1 MKTAKVLSFLG
12 ILAMSAVLIFGFT
25 QGDFFA
31 DGGTLL
37 KNPWGVV
44 SLVDLYVGFTL
55 FSMWIAFREKN
66 ILVMILWILAMM
78 ILGFFAGALYVF
90 VNLVRAKGDILDFF
104 LGDRKK
110 EVLRKERKS
119 GK

>member
-1 MKTAKVLSFLG
+1 MKTANILSFMG

-25 QGDFFA
+25 QGDFFT

-37 KNPWGVV
+37 QNPWGVV

-55 FSMWIAFREKN
+55 FSLWIAVREKN
-66 ILVMILWILAMM
+66 ILLMILWILAMM

-90 VNLVRAKGDILDFF
+90 INLVRSKGDLLDFF

-110 EVLRKERKS
+110 EVLLKERKS

>member
-1 MKTAKVLSFLG
+1 MKIAKLLSFLG
-12 ILAMSAVLIFGFT
+12 ILAMSAVLVFGFT

-37 KNPWGVV
+37 KNPWGIV

-55 FSMWIAFREKN
+55 FSIWIAFREKN
-66 ILVMILWILAMM
+66 IVLMILWILAMM

-90 VNLVRAKGDILDFF
+90 INLVRSKGNMLDFF
-104 LGDRKK
+104 LGDRKS
-110 EVLRKERKS
+110 EVLRKESKS